1 MVCVA
6 VAGGGHSSAGCMGW
20 GLSRY
25 EKTVNVLDAVAA
37 AAVLRGREQRVF
49 AGGARQRLDA

>member
-1 MVCVA
+1 
-6 VAGGGHSSAGCMGW
+6 MGW